1 MAQKSNRI
9 IEEQCGTMPRLAS
22 KFERNPAL
30 KTRFEQQRTQ
40 FNTALREGNYIRAR
54 RADSNVSAN
63 NRMIYT
69 IPVVFHIVLK
79 NSSSVTDAQV
89 QAQLD
94 TLNKDF
100 FGSNGDSINI
110 PSYFKS
116 LYGKSGIQFC
126 LAQRTPDGE
135 STNGIERISTTLSS
149 FTTDDAVKH
158 ASTGGADIWDNTKYF
173 NVWLCELSGGI
184 LGYST
189 FPEDG
194 VNDEQGVVI
203 DYRSLPGGSL
213 TDYNTGKTLTHE
225 TGHYFNLYHIWGDDK
240 GACTGTDYVDD
251 TPDQANSTTGCYTG
265 IKTDNCTK
273 DGNGIMYENYMDYSY
288 DPCLVMFTT
297 QQVNRMESALIAYRS
312 SLLSSNGCE
321 APVVTNYNAQLK
333 SVNQPEQRICTN
345 SFTPVVTI
353 KNGGVQTLTSLT
365 ISASID
371 NGSAST
377 YTWTGSLTKSS
388 AADVTLNS
396 LTTTAGNHILTV
408 YVSNPNNNTDE
419 DITNDTL
426 SVAFQYYPPVTTV
439 SESFENNTFPPAGW
453 DILNPDNAI
462 TWKRVTGIG
471 KTGTA
476 SVMINNYNY
485 STIGQK
491 DDLRLPD
498 INLQNVDSAFFS
510 FQVAAATYTPVS
522 SKGNVWDTLEVLIS
536 TDCGLNYTSI
546 YKKYGSSLV
555 TMTTAD
561 TSAFMPTSSEW
572 RKDSINLAD
581 YLGQPDILITFRNT
595 NGYENNVFLDDIN
608 VRTVIVNPNLKKQG
622 FLVTPNPTSGTIAV
636 QFYPQPSGLRAIQI
650 FNLMGQ
656 KLEEININNGQA
668 NNYYSF
674 NLSKYA
680 AGTYIVRAVFSD
692 RVVMKKIIKL

>member
-1 MAQKSNRI
+1 
-9 IEEQCGTMPRLAS
+9 
-22 KFERNPAL
+22 
-30 KTRFEQQRTQ
+30 
-40 FNTALREGNYIRAR
+40 
-54 RADSNVSAN
+54 
-63 NRMIYT
+63 
-69 IPVVFHIVLK
+69 
-79 NSSSVTDAQV
+79 
-89 QAQLD
+89 
-94 TLNKDF
+94 
-100 FGSNGDSINI
+100 
-110 PSYFKS
+110 
-116 LYGKSGIQFC
+116 
-126 LAQRTPDGE
+126 
-135 STNGIERISTTLSS
+135 
-149 FTTDDAVKH
+149 
-158 ASTGGADIWDNTKYF
+158 
-173 NVWLCELSGGI
+173 
-184 LGYST
+184 
-189 FPEDG
+189 
-194 VNDEQGVVI
+194 
-203 DYRSLPGGSL
+203 
-213 TDYNTGKTLTHE
+213 
-225 TGHYFNLYHIWGDDK
+225 
-240 GACTGTDYVDD
+240 
-251 TPDQANSTTGCYTG
+251 
-265 IKTDNCTK
+265 
-273 DGNGIMYENYMDYSY
+273 
-288 DPCLVMFTT
+288 
-297 QQVNRMESALIAYRS
+297 
-312 SLLSSNGCE
+312 
-321 APVVTNYNAQLK
+321 
-333 SVNQPEQRICTN
+333 
-345 SFTPVVTI
+345 
-353 KNGGVQTLTSLT
+353 
-365 ISASID
+365 
-371 NGSAST
+371 
-377 YTWTGSLTKSS
+377 
-388 AADVTLNS
+388 